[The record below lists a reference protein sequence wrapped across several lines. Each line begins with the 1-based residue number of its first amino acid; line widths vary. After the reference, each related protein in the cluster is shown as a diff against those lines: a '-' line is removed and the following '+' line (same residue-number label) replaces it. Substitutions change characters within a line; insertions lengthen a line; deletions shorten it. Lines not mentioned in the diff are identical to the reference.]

1 MKDLALVP
9 IPVVAAVD
17 LVVLHLLS
25 PVAAVAA
32 VAAVA
37 DAKKEPG
44 TALTA
49 RVMHDVRVEDGLLH
63 KLLLQAQN
71 AQLEFR
77 KISKLLP
84 SNHLPCYTL
93 PELHTVQVDELSSM
107 P

>member
-17 LVVLHLLS
+17 LVLLHLLS
-25 PVAAVAA
+25 P